1 MQETAW
7 PGDMCPPGVCVPGPG
22 GWEGTLTCLSM
33 FLGAGALV
41 SCPGRSRAGASV
53 PWLRLHPPQTREL
66 MRGHAQAVCV
76 PTSIQW
82 ALRPGPGTVWRGSQC
97 SVSQEQ
103 VDYVGMML
111 QSKRKHRV
119 QRSSGNTE
127 HICAIWSLLHLIV
140 TVNSSPQ

>member
-1 MQETAW
+1 MAGRHVSPRGLCAW
-7 PGDMCPPGVCVPGPG
+7 AWWLGRDADLSQHVPGGRDPGLLSGQEQSWGERPLAQAASTTNPRAHARTCPG
-22 GWEGTLTCLSM
+22 GLCAHVL
-33 FLGAGALV
+33 LL
-41 SCPGRSRAGASV
+41 
-53 PWLRLHPPQTREL
+53 
-66 MRGHAQAVCV
+66 
-76 PTSIQW
+76 QW
-82 ALRPGPGTVWRGSQC
+82 ALRPGPGTVWRGSRC